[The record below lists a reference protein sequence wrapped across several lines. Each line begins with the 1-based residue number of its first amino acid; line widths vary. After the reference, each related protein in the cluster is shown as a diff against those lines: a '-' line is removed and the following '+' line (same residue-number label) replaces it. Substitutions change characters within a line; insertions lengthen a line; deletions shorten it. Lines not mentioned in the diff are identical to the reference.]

1 MGVKNLVLDSQ
12 LVFCYYK
19 SQERDLRMKKGEL
32 LGKFI
37 VFATN
42 AHAGQFDKAG
52 QPYILHVLEVLHGVR
67 EQNEEIQC
75 IAVGHDLFE
84 DTNTTVEDLVELGA
98 TNSIVEG
105 ILSLTKQN
113 GESYKNYK
121 KKVLNSKNAM
131 LVKQSDL
138 RHNSDITRLKGI
150 TQRDIDRMAK
160 YMAFYTEIQAELDK
174 SD

>member
-1 MGVKNLVLDSQ
+1 
-12 LVFCYYK
+12 
-19 SQERDLRMKKGEL
+19 MKKGEL
-32 LGKFI
+32 LGKFL
-37 VFATN
+37 VLATN

-67 EQNEEIQC
+67 NEDEEIQC

-84 DTNTTVEDLVELGA
+84 DTKTTVEDLVSLGA
-98 TNSIVEG
+98 TTRIVSG
-105 ILSLTKQN
+105 ILAVTKQN
-113 GESYKNYK
+113 GESYAAYK
-121 KKVLNSKNAM
+121 SKVLGNRDAM

-150 TQRDIDRMAK
+150 TQKDIDRMAK

-174 SD
+174 

>member
-1 MGVKNLVLDSQ
+1 
-12 LVFCYYK
+12 
-19 SQERDLRMKKGEL
+19 MKKGEL

-52 QPYILHVLEVLHGVR
+52 EPYILHVLEVLHGVHTHD
-67 EQNEEIQC
+67 EEVQC

-84 DTNTTVEDLVELGA
+84 DTKTTVEDLVNIGA
-98 TNSIVEG
+98 TTRIITG
-105 ILSLTKQN
+105 ILALTKQN

-121 KKVLNSKNAM
+121 EKVLANPDAM

-150 TQRDIDRMAK
+150 TQKDIDRMAK
-160 YMAFYTEIQAELDK
+160 YMAFYTEIEANK
-174 SD
+174 